1 MKNITTNVLNQM
13 KQKGEKFAC
22 LTAYDASFA
31 SAQEQAGVEVILV
44 GDSLGMVIKGQRSTL
59 SVSMAGADNPG
70 TNDFAGADVL
80 AEEYQSIHANLN
92 WLPAPKLSLGG
103 ELLYA
108 TKELEDGRDGDMTR
122 FQFAVK
128 YAF

>member
-1 MKNITTNVLNQM
+1 
-13 KQKGEKFAC
+13 
-22 LTAYDASFA
+22 
-31 SAQEQAGVEVILV
+31 
-44 GDSLGMVIKGQRSTL
+44 
-59 SVSMAGADNPG
+59 MAGADNPG
-70 TNDFAGADVL
+70 TNDFSGADGL

-92 WLPAPKLSLGG
+92 WLPAPRLSLGG